1 MRLNEIDYWSLN
13 RRDKI
18 IYWLCNVIVTFITVV
33 EMILL

>member
-18 IYWLCNVIVTFITVV
+18 IYWSCNVIITFITVV